1 MYASPSCELIFNFDP
16 DSLLGK
22 PLLLFIRAD
31 DLASFVEQSDA
42 ARTSTTI
49 RHLRFWF
56 QSPACREEIPC
67 EALIYGASEA
77 MILVLRKC
85 LPFRRRRLITGAN
98 AVPAKA
104 AHNSL
109 YVGKYS
115 TSGQSYS
122 SHSSSYERK
131 ATYGRHQ
138 TSHGIRGDISES
150 MSSSPAYSS
159 SSNIASS
166 SDSSYRSTSSSIS
179 THQQY
184 PQSTRDHQARQRNM
198 AVGSIQNIL
207 NHDKDPSRL
216 RPLTELVRGDSEEAS
231 ASMVQMKQIHTLDA
245 EEEVE
250 AEIVAGI
257 EKMNL
262 RSSYRRDIGEYE
274 RDGYHDRD
282 GYYEDDYDDYRGG
295 TVVSEEIEEFEMPPS
310 MRRSARY

>member
-1 MYASPSCELIFNFDP
+1 
-16 DSLLGK
+16 
-22 PLLLFIRAD
+22 
-31 DLASFVEQSDA
+31 
-42 ARTSTTI
+42 
-49 RHLRFWF
+49 
-56 QSPACREEIPC
+56 
-67 EALIYGASEA
+67 
-77 MILVLRKC
+77 
-85 LPFRRRRLITGAN
+85 
-98 AVPAKA
+98 
-104 AHNSL
+104 
-109 YVGKYS
+109 
-115 TSGQSYS
+115 
-122 SHSSSYERK
+122 
-131 ATYGRHQ
+131 
-138 TSHGIRGDISES
+138 